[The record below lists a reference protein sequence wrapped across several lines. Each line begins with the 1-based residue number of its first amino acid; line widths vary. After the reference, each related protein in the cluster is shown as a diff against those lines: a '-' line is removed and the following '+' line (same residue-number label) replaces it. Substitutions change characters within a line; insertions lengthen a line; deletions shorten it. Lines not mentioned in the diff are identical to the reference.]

1 LQTEPS
7 TRNAYENLPTKNRKN
22 EELMHRK
29 KRGGKKAGTGAVQV
43 MNTGRRRSVVEWG
56 ARTHDSNS
64 ARQAAHADFHVV
76 AKEARVKHA
85 TDNWNNASRAA
96 EHPGRSN

>member
-43 MNTGRRRSVVEWG
+43 MNTGRRRSVVE
-56 ARTHDSNS
+56 
-64 ARQAAHADFHVV
+64 
-76 AKEARVKHA
+76 
-85 TDNWNNASRAA
+85 
-96 EHPGRSN
+96 